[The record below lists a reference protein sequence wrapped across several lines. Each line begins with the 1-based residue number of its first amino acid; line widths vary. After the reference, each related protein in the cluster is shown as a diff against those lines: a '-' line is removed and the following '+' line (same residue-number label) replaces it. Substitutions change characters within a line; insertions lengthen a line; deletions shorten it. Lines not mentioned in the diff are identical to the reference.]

1 MSKVAFAIPEFSY
14 LELYKKIVMLE
25 SRDHDLYEKVETAL
39 KACNYCYAA
48 FEEKTQLSFIILY
61 WEDIEWVSEM
71 DPMVDFFMNYVKS
84 LSEYQYVVV
93 NDDYN
98 ECEYK
103 GEAEQLI
110 YPETSIKLPEE
121 IDSNL
126 KS

>member
-1 MSKVAFAIPEFSY
+1 MSKVAIAIPEAYY
-14 LELYKKIVMLE
+14 LELYKKIIMLE
-25 SRDHDLYEKVETAL
+25 SRDHDLYEKVEIAL
-39 KACNYCYAA
+39 KACDYCYAT

-61 WEDIEWVSEM
+61 WDDIEWVSEM

-121 IDSNL
+121 SDSL
-126 KS
+126 KV